1 MGIIE
6 QCECKYSHGS
16 MWTHFCFNYLLTTVA
31 VDSNKIKLFA
41 DDTRLFCL
49 VDHDVHASFNKI

>member
-1 MGIIE
+1 
-6 QCECKYSHGS
+6 
-16 MWTHFCFNYLLTTVA
+16 MWILYYFSYLLTTVA

-49 VDHDVHASFNKI
+49 VDHDVHAAFNKI